1 MRQPTKQQLEK
12 LEGLKNYLRS
22 LHSVAV
28 AFSGG
33 VDSTFL
39 LKVAADVLGER
50 AIAVTLDSP
59 FFPARESDE
68 AKDFCRAQGI
78 RQFVCERNVLE
89 VAQVARNPKD
99 RCYYCKQEIFRQ
111 ICAIAQEQGMDYVIE
126 GSNTDD
132 GGDYRP
138 GLRAVKELGVLSP
151 LKKSQLSKADI
162 RALSQHLGLP
172 TWEKPS
178 FACLAS
184 RFAYGETITEEKLK
198 MVEKAEQ
205 LLFDLGFRQFRVR
218 IHGRMARI
226 EVEPWE
232 FAKVM
237 EDTARKEITE
247 KFREY
252 GFSYTSLDLCGYRMG
267 SMNEGLAGVAKRRV
281 PIPNKK
287 EEGKCE
293 AF

>member
-1 MRQPTKQQLEK
+1 MQEPTRHQLEK
-12 LEGLKNYLRS
+12 LEDLKNYLRR

-39 LKVAADVLGER
+39 LKAAADVLGEK
-50 AIAVTLDSP
+50 AIAVTAASS

-68 AKDFCRAQGI
+68 ARAFCRTQGI
-78 RQFVCERNVLE
+78 RQLVCEIEVLE
-89 VAQVARNPKD
+89 AAEVALNPRN
-99 RCYYCKQEIFRQ
+99 RCYYCKKEIFHKIQ
-111 ICAIAQEQGMDYVIE
+111 AVAQENKMEHVIE

-132 GGDYRP
+132 DGDYRP
-138 GLRAVKELGVLSP
+138 GLRAVAELGVKSP
-151 LKKSQLSKADI
+151 LKACQLSKGDI
-162 RALSQHLGLP
+162 RALSRYLGLP

-184 RFAYGETITEEKLK
+184 RFVYGEQITEEKLS
-198 MVEKAEQ
+198 MVDRAEQ

-226 EVEPWE
+226 EVEPGE
-232 FAKVM
+232 FEKIM
-237 EDTARKEITE
+237 EDTVRGEITE

-252 GFSYTSLDLCGYRMG
+252 GFTYTSLDLAGYRMG
-267 SMNEGLAGVAKRRV
+267 SMNEELLRDGGMK
-281 PIPNKK
+281 
-287 EEGKCE
+287 GKIGG
-293 AF
+293 